1 MQLKNRF
8 ISRVNSDGWL
18 LTIILTLR
26 YLTGINLINL
36 YNTLRFREH
45 RISTSCDISISLPQ
59 STQLPHP
66 IGIVIGHEAE
76 VGSNVRIQQHVT
88 LGRPVPESSAGYPT
102 IGDNVVIG
110 TGATVLGDIKI
121 GDGATIG
128 ANSVVLDDVPAGA
141 TVAGA
146 PAGEI

>member
-1 MQLKNRF
+1 MSLVSKFVNR
-8 ISRVNSDGWL
+8 IKSDG
-18 LTIILTLR
+18 LTLTLHLTFR

-45 RISTSCDISISLPQ
+45 RISTSCDISVVLSPT
-59 STQLPHP
+59 TQLPHP

-76 VGSNVRIQQHVT
+76 VGLNVRIQQHVT
-88 LGRPVPESSAGYPT
+88 LGRSVPEPSAGYPT

-110 TGATVLGDIKI
+110 TGATVLGDITV
-121 GDGATIG
+121 GEGATIG
-128 ANSVVLDDVPAGA
+128 ANSVVLDDVPPGA

-146 PAGEI
+146 PAEEI